1 MTHKQIEKHKNEL
14 IRIANMPHDQ
24 EKKKQLRALRL
35 QIGAACATEHKRGD
49 DLTVAEEINQCHI
62 ALQTATMIDMC
73 RTASKNCWIALV
85 SALVAL
91 VSAAAAWTAVYMGI
105 LEKLAKSPF

>member
-1 MTHKQIEKHKNEL
+1 MTHKQIEKYRATLVEILNQQKS
-14 IRIANMPHDQ
+14 Q
-24 EKKKQLRALRL
+24 ERTDALFKL
-35 QIGAACATEHKRGD
+35 AKEIGASTGRKRSGED
-49 DLTVAEEINQCHI
+49 VDPVGLVDNIHQ

-73 RTASKNCWIALV
+73 RTASKNCWMALV

-91 VSAAAAWTAVYMGI
+91 ISAVAAWTAVYMGI

>member
-1 MTHKQIEKHKNEL
+1 MKKYSKELVKLQKQHPDVHVKF
-14 IRIANMPHDQ
+14 
-24 EKKKQLRALRL
+24 KQLA
-35 QIGAACATEHKRGD
+35 IKVGASPIPEITTIPELTERIH
-49 DLTVAEEINQCHI
+49 Q

-91 VSAAAAWTAVYMGI
+91 ISAAAAWTAVYMGI